1 LLVSLD
7 LLLDLEQLQVVLL
20 QLLVVRLQQ
29 GIPCDELLTLAR
41 GTLELNLK
49 HLNDLPQ
56 LLSINEALLVLLLI
70 SLVIVAL

>member
-1 LLVSLD
+1 VSLN

-49 HLNDLPQ
+49 HLDDLPQ